1 GPVHNLTATIYSST
15 AVVISWDPPLEPN
28 GRVFYQLS
36 LQEAGTTHSSI
47 NRTVNFTIT
56 KTTTDNIYLFTKLRK
71 YFPYIIKVTPATSAG
86 SAVNHTAVQNLRTDE
101 DGTHRFFR
109 NLSSTSIHVSWF
121 PPVEA
126 NGEII
131 DYAVVLQ
138 GPGTMNKTYTTETH
152 LMLSEL
158 TPFTPYNLSI
168 AAVTRIGV
176 GPSVIIPL
184 HTDEA

>member
-1 GPVHNLTATIYSST
+1 MVALWMNIFHLDWSDLFPVLKCICWPFFTLLIAYLPHLPPAAVPSGPVHNLTATIYSST

-47 NRTVNFTIT
+47 NRTVNITIT

-101 DGTHRFFR
+101 DGTHRF
-109 NLSSTSIHVSWF
+109 L
-121 PPVEA
+121 
-126 NGEII
+126 
-131 DYAVVLQ
+131 Y
-138 GPGTMNKTYTTETH
+138 
-152 LMLSEL
+152 
-158 TPFTPYNLSI
+158 FTCACI
-168 AAVTRIGV
+168 
-176 GPSVIIPL
+176 
-184 HTDEA
+184 